1 MKINTHTY
9 EHPNQLSTRISGE
22 ANLPYYGVLVDLD
35 PDKTCY
41 WRDTEE
47 WKSVK
52 GLRCWIPM
60 LGITRRDDVFEVG
73 DLPLDTKT
81 STLHIYIH
89 SGLRGFLQIP
99 D

>member
-9 EHPNQLSTRISGE
+9 EHPSQLSTSFSNE
-22 ANLPYYGVLVDLD
+22 TKMPYGVLVDLD
-35 PDKTCY
+35 PDKTSY
-41 WRDTEE
+41 WWDGVE
-47 WKSVK
+47 WKPVK
-52 GLRCWIPM
+52 GHRCWIPM
-60 LGITRRDDVFEVG
+60 CGVTSRDDVYEVG
-73 DLPLDTKT
+73 PLPIDPET